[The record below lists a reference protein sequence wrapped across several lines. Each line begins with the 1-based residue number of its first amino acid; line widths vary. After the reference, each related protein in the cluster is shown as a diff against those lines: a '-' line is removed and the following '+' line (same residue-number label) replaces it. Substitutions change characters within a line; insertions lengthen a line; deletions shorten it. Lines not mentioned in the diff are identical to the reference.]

1 MSDGD
6 ALSEQLG
13 HDILLTHE
21 RFTAAIARR
30 LPQMTSVERE
40 GYLALLSMLT
50 GKLEE
55 PEKPLRQAFQEAGA
69 QALPILMQFL
79 SSP

>member
-6 ALSEQLG
+6 AIAQQLG
-13 HDILLTHE
+13 NDILLTQE
-21 RFTAAIARR
+21 RFTAAIVRR
-30 LPQMTSVERE
+30 LPQMTATERE

-79 SSP
+79 ASR